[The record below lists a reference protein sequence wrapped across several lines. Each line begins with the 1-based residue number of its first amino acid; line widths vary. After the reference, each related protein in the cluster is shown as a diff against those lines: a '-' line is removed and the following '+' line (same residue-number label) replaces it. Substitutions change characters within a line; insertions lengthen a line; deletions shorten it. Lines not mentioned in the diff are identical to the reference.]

1 MLILGILENA
11 PCIPEIKIVEFL
23 AYGIHSRGLGI
34 CIPRYNRAIKRRD
47 RNSFLACGMHSH
59 CLGPCIPR
67 HNRAIREQIGIYF
80 SPAESTQIT
89 IRVMITEQ

>member
-34 CIPRYNRAIKRRD
+34 CIPRYNRAI
-47 RNSFLACGMHSH
+47 
-59 CLGPCIPR
+59 
-67 HNRAIREQIGIYF
+67 REQIGIHS
-80 SPAESTQIT
+80 SPVECTLIAWDL
-89 IRVMITEQ
+89 VFLDITEQLENR